1 MVREIAPTTLHS
13 LIERG
18 STLALLDVREP
29 GEYNTAHIPD
39 AGLLPR
45 RQIEFRLERLVPAR
59 AVQVVLC
66 DDDGRRARLAA
77 ATVERMGY
85 TRVAVLDGGINAWS
99 VEAFPTEWGM
109 NVISKDFGERVE
121 VQAHV
126 PTIGA
131 RELNQRFQRGDP
143 LIILDTRTP
152 EEYQRFCIP
161 GGRSIPGGELALRI
175 TDIVREQPDATLI
188 VNCAGRTRSIIGA
201 RVLQRMGIP
210 NVLSL
215 RNGTSG
221 WVLAGLELE
230 QGADRLDLPDPS
242 PEGRA
247 AAEAFAR
254 RVAEED
260 GVRFLSV
267 EELDAL
273 LASSDEAPV
282 YRIDVRT
289 ESEFAQGRIPGFWWF
304 PGGQAVQRADDLA
317 AVRNGTIVFACDGI
331 TRAAVTASW
340 YRQLGFPNV
349 YAVHGGVTAWQDA
362 GRPVA
367 TGPDEAAPF
376 GLTGAATTV
385 RSLDIDAL
393 ESARASA
400 HPPLLIFVDP
410 SNEFA
415 RGHIP
420 GSHWLPRGW
429 LEPRIA
435 ALAPDLDAPL
445 VITDTDGRNALLAAA
460 TLHDLGYSD
469 AAALAGGMAGWR
481 AAGRAIEQGLTG
493 VMQPPD
499 DVVPA
504 GPDRSYADMIHYLH
518 WEERL
523 GEKYGGTPTTS
534 RG

>member
-1 MVREIAPTTLHS
+1 
-13 LIERG
+13 
-18 STLALLDVREP
+18 
-29 GEYNTAHIPD
+29 
-39 AGLLPR
+39 
-45 RQIEFRLERLVPAR
+45 
-59 AVQVVLC
+59 VQVILC

-77 ATVERMGY
+77 ATAERMGY

-99 VEAFPTEWGM
+99 VDGLPTEWGM

-121 VQAHV
+121 VQSHV
-126 PTIGA
+126 PTIGV
-131 RELNQRFQRGDP
+131 RELNQRMHRGDP
-143 LIILDTRTP
+143 LVILDTRTP

-161 GGRSIPGGELALRI
+161 GGRSVPGGELALRI
-175 TDIVREQPDATLI
+175 TDIVREQPDATVI

-201 RVLQRMGIP
+201 RVLQRMGLP

-230 QGADRLDLPDPS
+230 QGAARVDLPDLS

-247 AAEAFAR
+247 AAEAFAL

-273 LASSDEAPV
+273 LTTESDAPV

-289 ESEFAQGRIPGFWWF
+289 EAEFTKGHIPGFWWF

-317 AVRNGTIVFACDGI
+317 AVCNGTIIFGCDGI

-349 YAVHGGVTAWQDA
+349 YAVRGGVTAWQDA
-362 GRPVA
+362 GRTVA
-367 TGPDEAAPF
+367 TGPDEAIPF
-376 GLTGAATTV
+376 GLTDAAARV
-385 RSLDIDAL
+385 HSLDINAL

-400 HPPLLIFVDP
+400 RPPLLLFVEP

-415 RGHIP
+415 RSHIP

-435 ALAPDLDAPL
+435 AFVPDLNAPL

-460 TLHDLGYSD
+460 TLQDLGYTNV
-469 AAALAGGMAGWR
+469 AALDGGMAAWR
-481 AAGRAIEQGLTG
+481 AAGRTVEQGLTG

-499 DVVPA
+499 DLVPA

-523 GEKYGGTPTTS
+523 GDKYGDTATTEHAPSGGATTS
-534 RG
+534 HG